1 MSAGVNNVLL
11 SIKDL
16 RVAFRMGVTEG
27 VMQRAQAVGRVVDGR
42 EVGVSF
48 DVPENTTVALV
59 GESGSGKSVT
69 AMSILNLLPDNAE
82 RKGAIS
88 FEGRD
93 MLAATLSDLQ
103 ALRGRRIACV
113 FQDPM
118 TSLNPVFSVG
128 QQICEP
134 LVKHLGLSARQ
145 AMVRAEALLAEV
157 GMPEPK
163 RRLSAYPHQLSGGQ
177 QQRVMIAMAL
187 ACEPKLLIADEPT
200 TALDVTIQRQIM
212 ELLAGLKAKYRMSML
227 FISHDLGV
235 VGEIADHVVVMRQ
248 GTVREQGP
256 VAGIFANPRDSYTKA
271 LLACRP
277 TLTQRAPRL
286 MVIDDHISGTAAP
299 LAAKAKDP
307 NARVIIEAQAL
318 TKSFWIQ
325 SGVFGRREFKAVRG
339 ATFQLRQGHT
349 LGVVGESGSGKTT
362 MGLALLRLHEPSGG
376 PVGGRVTFDG
386 IDLLA
391 LSKSEMLPMRKRI
404 QVVFQNPYASLN
416 PRFTIGQTLVEPM
429 TIHNVGAGAAER
441 EATARALLAKVDLD
455 ESAGARRSRE
465 RPRRERAGAGAEP
478 AQGPAGRA
486 RPRLHLH
493 QPRPRRGALHGRR
506 GAGDE
511 GRRGGRAGQ
520 RRADPGRAA
529 RGVHPKV
536 AGGHPARLFAEQR
549 RGRVIR
555 RAGAGRPAAATAEQH
570 QPAANLGAPAALT
583 APFGPTL
590 KTPRATLCGCFAA
603 SAIDSTGAKHTSVP
617 SSSAHQASRVRPLK
631 SVVKRAFSA
640 GHSALSYWLRG
651 STSCSSSFCSSSA

>member
-1 MSAGVNNVLL
+1 MSKLLL

-16 RVAFRMGVTEG
+16 RVAFRMGNTDG
-27 VMQRAQAVGRVVDGR
+27 VMQRAQAVGRGDI
-42 EVGVSF
+42 GVSF

-82 RKGAIS
+82 RQGAIS
-88 FEGRD
+88 FQGRD

-103 ALRGRRIACV
+103 ALRGRQIACV

-134 LVKHLGLSARQ
+134 LVKHLAMSAKQ
-145 AMVRAEALLAEV
+145 AMARAEALLVEV

-163 RRLSAYPHQLSGGQ
+163 RRLAAYPHQLSGGQ

-256 VAGIFANPRDSYTKA
+256 VAGIFANPQDSYTKA

-286 MVIDDHISGTAAP
+286 MVIDDHISGTAAATATKP
-299 LAAKAKDP
+299 KDP

-325 SGVFGRREFKAVRG
+325 SGVFGRREFKAVKG

-391 LSKSEMLPMRKRI
+391 LSKSAMLPMRKRI

-429 TIHNVGAGAAER
+429 TIHGVGASAAER
-441 EATARALLAKVDLD
+441 EATARALLVKVGLD
-455 ESAGARRSRE
+455 ESAMHKYPHEFSG
-465 RPRRERAGAGAEP
+465 
-478 AQGPAGRA
+478 
-486 RPRLHLH
+486 
-493 QPRPRRGALHGRR
+493 
-506 GAGDE
+506 
-511 GRRGGRAGQ
+511 GQ
-520 RRADPGRAA
+520 RQRVAIARCLTLNPEVLVLDEAVSALDVSVQAQVLNLLKDLQDELGLAYIFISHDLAVVRFMADEVLVMKDGEVVEQASVAQILDAPREEYTRRLLGAIPRGYRAA
-529 RGVHPKV
+529 
-536 AGGHPARLFAEQR
+536 A
-549 RGRVIR
+549 
-555 RAGAGRPAAATAEQH
+555 
-570 QPAANLGAPAALT
+570 
-583 APFGPTL
+583 
-590 KTPRATLCGCFAA
+590 
-603 SAIDSTGAKHTSVP
+603 
-617 SSSAHQASRVRPLK
+617 
-631 SVVKRAFSA
+631 
-640 GHSALSYWLRG
+640 
-651 STSCSSSFCSSSA
+651 